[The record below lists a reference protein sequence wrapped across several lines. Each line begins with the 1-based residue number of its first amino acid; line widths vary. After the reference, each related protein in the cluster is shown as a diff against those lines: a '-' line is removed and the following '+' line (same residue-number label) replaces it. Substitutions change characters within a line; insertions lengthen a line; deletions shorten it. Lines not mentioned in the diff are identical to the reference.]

1 MKLNLGENIRT
12 CRRQMDLT
20 QEQLAER
27 LGVSFQSVSRWENG
41 STYPDMELLPVLAGV
56 FGVTVDHL
64 LGCTEEMKQQ
74 LCAEL
79 TEKLKEAAAKKDTTY
94 GDPAE
99 HPGIS

>member
-12 CRRQMDLT
+12 CRRRMDLT

-41 STYPDMELLPVLAGV
+41 STYPDMELLPILAGV

-64 LGCTEEMKQQ
+64 LGCTEEILRRMHA
-74 LCAEL
+74 CII
-79 TEKLKEAAAKKDTTY
+79 TR
-94 GDPAE
+94 PAGE
-99 HPGIS
+99 